1 MLRITA
7 DGQLSSAGPIAGL
20 SAHPL
25 GFTWHPSTGA
35 LWLALPEQGGTSV
48 IRALTTSIWKPART
62 LESLRL
68 PMTYRAGQ
76 SPALFVRAA
85 DALATQELA
94 RALMAVR
101 RNASPATIRLTI
113 PVATST
119 GASGV
124 VDAIGDIVS
133 PGDGTWFAVT
143 SNAAR
148 AGGDATDGEDV
159 IVRLRPAAER

>member
-1 MLRITA
+1 
-7 DGQLSSAGPIAGL
+7 
-20 SAHPL
+20 
-25 GFTWHPSTGA
+25 
-35 LWLALPEQGGTSV
+35 
-48 IRALTTSIWKPART
+48 
-62 LESLRL
+62 
-68 PMTYRAGQ
+68 MTYRAGQ